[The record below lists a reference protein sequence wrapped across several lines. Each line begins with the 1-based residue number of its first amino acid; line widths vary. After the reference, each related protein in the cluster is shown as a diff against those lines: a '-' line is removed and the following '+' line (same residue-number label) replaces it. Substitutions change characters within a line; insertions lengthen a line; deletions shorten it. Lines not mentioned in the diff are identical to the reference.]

1 MNFYY
6 GLVEAATNAWGFV
19 EETDPRV
26 HQDMIFLTC
35 DEWKQLLREQSQ
47 GRQIVQ
53 WDGEVFT
60 AEPGRYYV
68 DAEGWHKKTDE
79 EFNNEKAAESRQN
92 LINKCYEIKAA
103 KAYGG
108 VIINNMLVFETN
120 QTAITNTV
128 ASMALMDDEG
138 TASWKFYTI
147 DGIPSVQQITK
158 LQLAGIAKFGQAMIN
173 QCFIVEGAANQ
184 QLEQATV
191 EQLINPE
198 WVAAF
203 EAQVQAAMDQVDNHL
218 VVQFA

>member
-6 GLVEAATNAWGFV
+6 GLVDQATNAWGFV

-53 WDGEVFT
+53 WEGEVFT

-108 VIINNMLVFETN
+108 VIINNSIYHFCSELRS
-120 QTAITNTV
+120 AIDNW
-128 ASMALMDDEG
+128 G
-138 TASWKFYTI
+138 TIRSN
-147 DGIPSVQQITK
+147 SV
-158 LQLAGIAKFGQAMIN
+158 AKFLHSSRIESVSSN
-173 QCFIVEGAANQ
+173 
-184 QLEQATV
+184 L
-191 EQLINPE
+191 
-198 WVAAF
+198 VAYWTTSS
-203 EAQVQAAMDQVDNHL
+203 VPRS
-218 VVQFA
+218 